1 MKLFELYIKRI
12 FKRKLTFLMLIL
24 LPIMATFMVVSQY
37 NESSKVSVTIYAS
50 DSTVGSYIETMLENQ
65 NVEVTMASNE
75 QEAMEHQTN
84 LGIVLTQS
92 LKDIYQN
99 PQNLEA
105 KMYEMEVNFN
115 SKSLEVKMNSI
126 LSTMQ
131 TLAQNSTTQAVFEEN
146 LKKVETDSSSI
157 DVRVETLGNPNAVV
171 LTSAFNMVVFIMIV
185 LTMTNTLLFLND
197 KIHST
202 TQRFLLTTK
211 SKFSYYVQTVSVF
224 ALIGVMQFL
233 LMLVLLVTIFKID
246 LGVSA
251 QQLFLLI
258 AAYGLLNIIAA
269 GIGLLLVSMITKV
282 STGRLL
288 VTVVSL
294 PLAMLGGTLW
304 PSRIMPEGM
313 QRIAKFLPTYWL
325 TEINSQLFA
334 GLQGQIMGYF
344 ISLIICTI
352 VIFGLLSRVRSENV

>member
-12 FKRKLTFLMLIL
+12 FKRKLTFLMMIL

-37 NESSKVSVTIYAS
+37 NESSKVSLTIYA
-50 DSTVGSYIETMLENQ
+50 DDPKMESYVEQMLENQ
-65 NVEVTMASNE
+65 NVEVVTAKNE
-75 QEAMEHQTN
+75 QEAMDHQTN
-84 LGIVLTQS
+84 LGIVLTQK

-99 PQNLEA
+99 PQAFEA
-105 KMYEMEVNFN
+105 KMYEKDVSFN

-126 LSTMQ
+126 FSTIQ
-131 TLAQNSTTQAVFEEN
+131 TLAKNSATQTLFEEN
-146 LKKVETDSSSI
+146 LEKAEKDSSTI
-157 DVRVETLGNPNAVV
+157 HFNTETLGNPNAVI

-211 SKFSYYVQTVSVF
+211 SKFGYYVQTVGVF
-224 ALIGVMQFL
+224 ALIGVIQFL
-233 LMLVLLVTIFKID
+233 LMLVLLIAVFKIN
-246 LGVSA
+246 LGVSL
-251 QQLFLLI
+251 QQLLLLI
-258 AAYGLLNIIAA
+258 SAYGLLNIIAA
-269 GIGLLLVSMITKV
+269 GIGLLLVSVTTKV

-304 PSRIMPEGM
+304 PASIMPEEM
-313 QRIAKFLPTYWL
+313 QKIASFLPTYWL
-325 TEINSQLFA
+325 TEINNQLFA
-334 GLQGQIMGYF
+334 GVQGPVTGYF
-344 ISLIICTI
+344 INLMICTI